1 MKVQNANENT
11 ARLNVIFFNYT
22 FFTSALTSN
31 TLACRFLA
39 CIYECVGVG
48 SKDQKERDSLNAF
61 LVRMNNK
68 PAEEKKKSSWK
79 IKYGKNSAY
88 LIRLEIFW
96 HETVVLFLQGFRTK
110 KKTKGTFT
118 LEKLSAREKETESAK
133 TFGTFCMTFNE
144 NENFSSEQLSS
155 KFLLDTKTEQKQQQ
169 KLPKVN

>member
-1 MKVQNANENT
+1 M
-11 ARLNVIFFNYT
+11 Y
-22 FFTSALTSN
+22 
-31 TLACRFLA
+31 
-39 CIYECVGVG
+39 YECGGVG
-48 SKDQKERDSLNAF
+48 SKDQIERDSLNAF
-61 LVRMNNK
+61 LVRINNK
-68 PAEEKKKSSWK
+68 PAKEKKKSSWK

-110 KKTKGTFT
+110 KNERYFHVGKTFSQRK
-118 LEKLSAREKETESAK
+118 KSAK

-155 KFLLDTKTEQKQQQ
+155 KFLLDTKTERKQQQ

>member
-1 MKVQNANENT
+1 MFVRAKKKPTNAFVNNLKVQNANENT

-39 CIYECVGVG
+39 CIYECGGVD

-61 LVRMNNK
+61 LVRMNKK

-110 KKTKGTFT
+110 KNERYFHVG
-118 LEKLSAREKETESAK
+118 K
-133 TFGTFCMTFNE
+133 TFSQRKRNRIGKDIRNI
-144 NENFSSEQLSS
+144 LH
-155 KFLLDTKTEQKQQQ
+155 DI
-169 KLPKVN
+169 

>member
-1 MKVQNANENT
+1 
-11 ARLNVIFFNYT
+11 
-22 FFTSALTSN
+22 
-31 TLACRFLA
+31 
-39 CIYECVGVG
+39 
-48 SKDQKERDSLNAF
+48 
-61 LVRMNNK
+61 MNNK

-110 KKTKGTFT
+110 KTKGTFT
-118 LEKLSAREKETESAK
+118 LEEFWAREKEIESAK

-155 KFLLDTKTEQKQQQ
+155 EFLLNEQKQSENSN
-169 KLPKVN
+169 KIAKTKN